1 MQSVSNGKL
10 VLQSGP
16 MSSPSPLT
24 IPRRLL
30 FRLLPGV
37 VVAALIP
44 FAGLIAVAVSTVYD
58 DTRQEIGSRLEEV
71 MSQAARPIDARLTDI
86 IDRLS
91 SSAEPASAPR
101 TPADG
106 QAWLDAHAEL
116 RGAFDNVLLMGA
128 DGTILAD
135 APPLPGRRG
144 DNMANHPIF
153 LAARS
158 TQRLVMPEPFLA
170 PAGNRPVAS
179 FAMPLH
185 GDDGRFTGL
194 VIGSIELSR
203 NPMFTDLEAIRLR
216 RTGRVVIVSEAGNY
230 IVAPDRSR
238 LLQPAPDLAAMPAP
252 TRAAARQWNPG
263 SEIAL
268 PGQPAVLVGY
278 RRLNAV
284 PWSIGVWWPAREAY
298 AGAARTTHTLIAAGI
313 AFGAVCLLLAWF
325 WIERAV
331 SPLERLRHEV
341 EGGMPIHPVAPA
353 SGRPPLQDAQP
364 PGPLSRLAELAD
376 PTTSAFDPATEV
388 GALAARIGLLA
399 QHWEGALAAREQDV
413 AFFRGLAEQAP
424 VGLAFLDRALVVSF
438 ANVRF
443 ERLLG
448 ISAHAIGNAL
458 QAEDDVPACPVARA
472 VAAALSLLPRTPL
485 ALADQPMVI
494 TTGQGAGIGAVLLT
508 ARPIG
513 GPGAPLAGW
522 IVAVVDSTREQQVKE
537 ALEQEVR
544 SALLVLD
551 AIQEPLLTIDGDGSV
566 THASGAIETL
576 IGVHPARAVG
586 QSINRLLHLVEHD
599 SGRRVI
605 PTQLLRAGGKLSGS
619 LRLER
624 FDGQRHDVELSWGPL
639 PGTSGSGVLV
649 LRDVSATRETV
660 QRIAWDATHDVLTGL
675 LNRRGFDA
683 ILRAQFEAHRSG
695 NPAARAPMAL
705 ILIDLDGFKAINDR
719 YGHAAGDDVLRGV
732 AERIVQS
739 TRTQDH
745 VARLGGDEFAVILP
759 HCDRQAAVTFA
770 DRIRAALARQPVRA
784 AGARAEIALSQGVVE
799 LRTDDADAGA
809 FLARADAACYRA
821 KNEGRGAIATD

>member
-1 MQSVSNGKL
+1 MSTTPPLSV
-10 VLQSGP
+10 
-16 MSSPSPLT
+16 
-24 IPRRLL
+24 PRRLL

-37 VVAALIP
+37 VIAALVPLI
-44 FAGLIAVAVSTVYD
+44 GLIAVAVSTVYD
-58 DTRQEIGSRLEEV
+58 DTRQEIDSRLEQT
-71 MSQAARPIDARLTDI
+71 MLQAVHPIDARLADI

-91 SSAEPASAPR
+91 AAADATSIPR

-106 QAWLDAHAEL
+106 QAWMDAHADL
-116 RGAFDNVLLMGA
+116 RAAFDNVLVVSA

-135 APPLPGRRG
+135 TPRLPNRRG
-144 DNMANHPIF
+144 GNMATHPIF
-153 LAARS
+153 KTVRD
-158 TQRLVMPEPFLA
+158 TQRLYLPEPFFA
-170 PAGNRPVAS
+170 PAGKRPVAS

-185 GDDGRFTGL
+185 SDDGHFAGL

-203 NPMFTDLEAIRLR
+203 NPLFTDLEAVRMG
-216 RTGRVVIVSEAGNY
+216 RTGRLVMVSEGGRY

-238 LLQPAPDLAAMPAP
+238 LLQQAPDLAA
-252 TRAAARQWNPG
+252 AAATPESARAPAQGWSRSTEFTP
-263 SEIAL
+263 
-268 PGQPAVLVGY
+268 PGQSPVIVGY

-284 PWSIGVWWPAREAY
+284 PWSVGVWWPAREAY
-298 AGAARTTHTLIAAGI
+298 AGAARTTRTLIAAGL
-313 AFGAVCLLLAWF
+313 AFGAVCLLFAWF
-325 WIERAV
+325 WIERAI

-341 EGGMPIHPVAPA
+341 EAGMPIHPVAPA
-353 SGRPPLQDAQP
+353 SGRPPLHDAQP
-364 PGPLSRLAELAD
+364 PGPLTRLGELAD
-376 PTTSAFDPATEV
+376 PAAASFDPTTEV
-388 GALAARIGLLA
+388 GALAALIGRLA
-399 QHWEGALAAREQDV
+399 RYWEQAREASEQDV

-424 VGLAFLDRALVVSF
+424 VGLAFLDRTLVMSF

-448 ISAHAIGNAL
+448 ASAQAIGQAL
-458 QAEDDVPACPVARA
+458 QAKSGDAVSPAAQA
-472 VAAALSLLPRTPL
+472 VATTLSHLPRAPL
-485 ALADQPMVI
+485 ALADQPVVI
-494 TTGQGAGIGAVLLT
+494 ATGQGAGTGAVLLT

-513 GPGAPLAGW
+513 GAGAPLAGW
-522 IVAVVDSTREQQVKE
+522 IVAVVDSTREQHAKE

-544 SALLVLD
+544 AALLVLD
-551 AIQEPLLTIDGDGSV
+551 AIQEPLLTIDGDGIV
-566 THASGAIETL
+566 THASRAIETL
-576 IGVHPARAVG
+576 VGMHPARAVG
-586 QSINRLLHLVEHD
+586 QSVNRLLHLLEHD

-605 PTQLLRAGGKLSGS
+605 PTQLLRSGGTLSGS

-624 FDGQRHDVELSWGPL
+624 PDGRRHDVELSWGPL

-683 ILRAQFEAHRSG
+683 TLRAQFEAHRNS
-695 NPAARAPMAL
+695 NPVTRAPMAF
-705 ILIDLDGFKAINDR
+705 IMIDLDGFKAINDR

-732 AERIVQS
+732 AERIVQN

-759 HCDRQAAVTFA
+759 NCDLQAAITFA
-770 DRIRAALARQPVRA
+770 DRIRAALTRQPVLA

-799 LRTDDADAGA
+799 LRADDADTAA

-821 KNEGRGAIATD
+821 KDEGRGAIASD